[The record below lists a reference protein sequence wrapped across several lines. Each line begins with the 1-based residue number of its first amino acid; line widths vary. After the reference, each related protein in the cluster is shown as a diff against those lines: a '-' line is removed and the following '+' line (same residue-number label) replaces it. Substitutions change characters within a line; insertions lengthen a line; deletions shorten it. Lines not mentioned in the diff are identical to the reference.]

1 MELSISNS
9 LNILQDLTVQSSNN
23 ITTNANN
30 IGFTSATNFNID
42 ASNVNINSQDLITI
56 NSPKLTFITSKM
68 KLSISNSLNILQDL
82 IIDSSNNITTNAS
95 NIRFNAATNFNIDAS
110 NVNINSDVIIQND
123 LTIIGAI
130 NMPSDRN
137 LKNNIENISETKCN
151 NILNLKPV
159 VFELNNDKNKEKHY
173 GLIAQDVEE
182 LYPELVKATYK
193 EYKTIN
199 YIELIPLLISQIQE
213 MKKEIDYLKMNK

>member
-9 LNILQDLTVQSSNN
+9 LNILRNLIIRSSNN

-30 IGFTSATNFNID
+30 IGFNTTSD
-42 ASNVNINSQDLITI
+42 
-56 NSPKLTFITSKM
+56 
-68 KLSISNSLNILQDL
+68 
-82 IIDSSNNITTNAS
+82 
-95 NIRFNAATNFNIDAS
+95 FNIDAS
-110 NVNINSDVIIQND
+110 NVNINSDVIVQKN
-123 LTIIGAI
+123 LTVIGAI
-130 NMPSDRN
+130 HTPSDRN
-137 LKNNIENISETKCN
+137 LKNNIENISATKCN

-182 LYPELVKATYK
+182 LYPELVKTTYK

-213 MKKEIDYLKMNK
+213 MKKEIDYLKMNKQ